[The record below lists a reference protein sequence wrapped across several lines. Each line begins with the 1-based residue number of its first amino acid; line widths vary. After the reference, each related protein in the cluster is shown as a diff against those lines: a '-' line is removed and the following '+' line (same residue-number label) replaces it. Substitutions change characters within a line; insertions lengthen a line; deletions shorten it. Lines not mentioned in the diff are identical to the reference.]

1 MVVAYLPFGDFH
13 GRRDLRMDAQAL
25 SHDELSHLLLY
36 LHQQS
41 GSLPPPI
48 FSVYKKLEEL
58 HQTSNFSEALR
69 FPRPS
74 HPHVSAES
82 ETTCQGDPVSTS
94 ISFVIFFIYLFI
106 CSERRS

>member
-1 MVVAYLPFGDFH
+1 MVVACLPFGDFH

-58 HQTSNFSEALR
+58 HQTSNFSEA
-69 FPRPS
+69 
-74 HPHVSAES
+74 HVSAES